1 MLEEGLMKFSN
12 RNKGFTII
20 ELIMV
25 IGIASILFSISLI
38 NFGGYN
44 KLQNKIDVDIFS
56 NSLINLVNNSKEY
69 CRDENIGGYLYFDTE
84 KNAVCLNCGLQE
96 VYRLELPDKFK
107 LNIVRPGNKIKIDNR
122 GITEDAC
129 TIQYKD
135 SEEKMHCIT
144 MCVGTAFLEFKY

>member
-1 MLEEGLMKFSN
+1 VKSK
-12 RNKGFTII
+12 NKKRGFTII
-20 ELIMV
+20 ELIIVLGMV
-25 IGIASILFSISLI
+25 SILLSITLI

-44 KLQNKIDVDIFS
+44 KLKNKVDVDVFS

-69 CRDENIGGYLYFDTE
+69 CRDNNIGGYLYFDTE
-84 KNAVCLNCGLQE
+84 KSVIYLNCGLQQ
-96 VYRLELPDKFK
+96 VYKLQSPDKFK

-135 SEEKMHCIT
+135 RENEIHCIT
-144 MCVGTAFLEFKY
+144 MCVGTAFVEFKY